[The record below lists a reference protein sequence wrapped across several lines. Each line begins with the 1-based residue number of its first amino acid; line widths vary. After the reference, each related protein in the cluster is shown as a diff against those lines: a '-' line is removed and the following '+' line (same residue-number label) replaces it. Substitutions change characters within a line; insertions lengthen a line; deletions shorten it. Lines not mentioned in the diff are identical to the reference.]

1 MNSSLTSGSLWLGP
15 ILALAAGLLLLK
27 SGFSWDA
34 TITLSV
40 AVICVVWWIFEPIP
54 IPVTSLIPLVAL
66 PMSGVLSMEQTSA
79 AYGHYLVLLLLGGF
93 ILSTAMEKSGAHLRV
108 ALTMVRAFGG
118 TSSRRLVFGFM
129 AASALLSMWISNT
142 ATTLMLLPVA
152 LAVIEKAR
160 DPALPV
166 PLLLGIAYAA
176 SVGGIGTPIGTPPN
190 VVFMAIYSEK
200 VGEDISFLTWMTWG
214 VPVVL
219 VLLPIVG
226 LWLTRNLRYSGA
238 VDLPDVGI
246 WKTAERRVMY
256 VFAFTALAWITRSE
270 PFGGWSE
277 LFSLSYS
284 NDSMVALTAVVI
296 MFLVPDGKG
305 KKLLDWDTAKKI
317 EWGLLILFGGGI
329 AIAKAFGESGLSE
342 SLGQAVSVLSSWHP
356 LAILIAICLCVTFM
370 TEMTSNTATTLLLM
384 PILAAAA
391 LAAGMD
397 PRLLMVPAAMSASCA
412 FMLPVATAPNLVV
425 FSTGRFG
432 IDRMVKE
439 GLALNLLGAVVIS
452 SLCFFLL
459 A

>member
-342 SLGQAVSVLSSWHP
+342 SLGQGVSAVSSWHP

-439 GLALNLLGAVVIS
+439 GLALNLLGTVVIS

>member
-277 LFSLSYS
+277 LFSLSNS

-342 SLGQAVSVLSSWHP
+342 SLGQGVSAVSSWHP

-439 GLALNLLGAVVIS
+439 GLALNLLGTVVIS

>member
-190 VVFMAIYSEK
+190 VVFMAIFSEK

-342 SLGQAVSVLSSWHP
+342 SLGQGVSAVSSWHP

-439 GLALNLLGAVVIS
+439 GLALNLLGTVVIS

>member
-1 MNSSLTSGSLWLGP
+1 MNSSLTSHSLWLGP
-15 ILALAAGLLLLK
+15 ILACTAGFLLLM

-34 TITLSV
+34 AITLSI
-40 AVICVVWWIFEPIP
+40 AIICVVWWIFGPIP

-66 PMSGVLSMEQTSA
+66 PMTGVLSMEQTSA

-129 AASALLSMWISNT
+129 AASAMLSMWISNT

-160 DPALPV
+160 DPALPI

-190 VVFMAIYSEK
+190 VAFMAIYSEK
-200 VGEDISFLTWMTWG
+200 VGADISFLTWMTWG
-214 VPVVL
+214 IPVVL
-219 VLLPIVG
+219 VFLPVVG
-226 LWLTRNLRYSGA
+226 FWLTRNLRYTGG
-238 VDLPDVGI
+238 VDLPEVGD

-256 VFAFTALAWITRSE
+256 VFALTAFAWITRSE
-270 PFGGWSE
+270 PFGGWSA
-277 LFSLSYS
+277 LFSLDQT
-284 NDSMVALTAVVI
+284 NDSMVALSAVVI
-296 MFLVPDGKG
+296 MFLVPDGDG

-342 SLGQAVSVLSSWHP
+342 SLGQAVSVLSAWHP
-356 LAILIAICLCVTFM
+356 YAILVAICLSVTFM

-391 LAAGMD
+391 IAVGMD

-412 FMLPVATAPNLVV
+412 FMLPVATAPNLVM

-432 IDRMVKE
+432 VDRMVKE
-439 GLALNLLGAVVIS
+439 GLALNLLGALVIS

>member
-277 LFSLSYS
+277 LFSLSNS

-342 SLGQAVSVLSSWHP
+342 SLGQGVSAVSSWHP